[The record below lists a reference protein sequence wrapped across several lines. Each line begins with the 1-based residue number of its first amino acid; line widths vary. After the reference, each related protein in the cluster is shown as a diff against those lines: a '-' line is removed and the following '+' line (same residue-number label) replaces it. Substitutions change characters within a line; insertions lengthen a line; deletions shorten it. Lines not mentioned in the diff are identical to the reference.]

1 LRHYHIYTTESLDYF
16 FVFYLRVRTG
26 LPRFFT
32 LFYFSTNLIVTLHE
46 FRAVPTVFHLFGV
59 SFPRTP
65 NFYFIYFFFR
75 GSCWA
80 AARYENLFGACF
92 SPCIFLFFRRVGICN
107 FSCVCVAQQA
117 PLFFRSSGCCEPLF
131 FLFFKF
137 SVRVTSF
144 LSFAF
149 FFFFFETALIWF
161 FLQVQYN

>member
-1 LRHYHIYTTESLDYF
+1 M
-16 FVFYLRVRTG
+16 RTG

-32 LFYFSTNLIVTLHE
+32 LFYFSTNLIVTLRE

-65 NFYFIYFFFR
+65 NFYFLFFFV
-75 GSCWA
+75 GLA
-80 AARYENLFGACF
+80 GPPARYENLFGACF
-92 SPCIFLFFRRVGICN
+92 YPCIFYFFVVLRFVISRV
-107 FSCVCVAQQA
+107 CVCCATSA
-117 PLFFRSSGCCEPLF
+117 TFFRSSGCCEPL
-131 FLFFKF
+131 LFYIFKF

-149 FFFFFETALIWF
+149 FFFFLRRPLIWF